1 LTSALTCIRFSLA
14 WDALLQ
20 IDSKSNTT
28 LPTEHPISAFDLF
41 SAYLELSQPATKRS
55 ISMLIEASK
64 EPQTKQTLQNLLETD
79 FDAQITQ
86 RRVSLLTL
94 LERHPTIDLP
104 LSAFVASQMSMRVR
118 QYSISSSPLADP
130 RRATL
135 TYAVLDAEALSG
147 HGRHVGVASWYLSHL
162 NPGDIVH
169 VAVKASHQAF
179 HLPVDSG
186 VPVLMFCAG
195 TGLAPFRSFVQ
206 ERASADWGGEEI
218 GAGASLLWLSASG
231 SGLVVCGRVGKM
243 GEDGGGDAALCL
255 QSGSGAES
263 RLQAYRRG
271 YAGGRAAV
279 ARFVGRGR

>member
-1 LTSALTCIRFSLA
+1 
-14 WDALLQ
+14 
-20 IDSKSNTT
+20 
-28 LPTEHPISAFDLF
+28 
-41 SAYLELSQPATKRS
+41 
-55 ISMLIEASK
+55 MLIEASK
-64 EPQTKQTLQNLLETD
+64 EPQTKQTLQHLLEVD

-86 RRVSLLTL
+86 RRVSLLAL

-104 LSAFVASQMSMRVR
+104 LGAFVASQMSMRVR

-162 NPGDIVH
+162 KPGDIVH
-169 VAVKASHQAF
+169 VAVKPSHQAF

-206 ERASADWGGEEI
+206 ERAAQI
-218 GAGASLLWLSASG
+218 GAGRKLASAHLYYGCRHPERDSLYADELARWEKMEAVTLHYAYSQAPERSHGYKHIDEAMRADGQLLLDLWDADA
-231 SGLVVCGRVGKM
+231 RV
-243 GEDGGGDAALCL
+243 
-255 QSGSGAES
+255 
-263 RLQAYRRG
+263 
-271 YAGGRAAV
+271 
-279 ARFVGRGR
+279 

>member
-1 LTSALTCIRFSLA
+1 LA

-28 LPTEHPISAFDLF
+28 LPTEHPISAYDLF

-64 EPQTKQTLQNLLETD
+64 EPQTKQTLQHLLEVD
-79 FDAQITQ
+79 FDTQITQ

-104 LSAFVASQMSMRVR
+104 LGAFVASQMSMRVR

-162 NPGDIVH
+162 KPGDIVH
-169 VAVKASHQAF
+169 VAVKPSHQAF

-206 ERASADWGGEEI
+206 ERAAQI
-218 GAGASLLWLSASG
+218 GAGRKLASAHLYYGCRHPERDSLYADELARWEKMEAVTLHYAYSQAPERSHGYKHIDEAMRADGQLLLDLWDADA
-231 SGLVVCGRVGKM
+231 RV
-243 GEDGGGDAALCL
+243 
-255 QSGSGAES
+255 
-263 RLQAYRRG
+263 
-271 YAGGRAAV
+271 
-279 ARFVGRGR
+279 